1 MMCRILK
8 FSLAAMSFMSGSA
21 VYAECK
27 LETALRGNVEATEI
41 KHEWDGTEYSTY
53 LVRNADRDREGV
65 LRQAIRYEI
74 SSQRW
79 GYDLR
84 LPDDSLLAAIRREK
98 VGEGG
103 LAYNQWVIDPYLEHE
118 RACAGRKFII
128 QVISSTKAGVILNG
142 SIIGTISNFPFHE
155 AF

>member
-1 MMCRILK
+1 MMCSALK
-8 FSLAAMSFMSGSA
+8 VLLVAVTFLSGSA
-21 VYAECK
+21 VYAQCE

-41 KHEWDGTEYSTY
+41 KHEWDGTKYSTY

-74 SSQRW
+74 SSHRW

-84 LPDDSLLAAIRREK
+84 LPDDSLIASIRKKK
-98 VGEGG
+98 VGEDG
-103 LAYNQWVIDPYLEHE
+103 LAYTQWVIDPHPDHE
-118 RACAGRKFII
+118 RACAGRKFIL
-128 QVISSTKAGVILNG
+128 QVISSTKVSVILNG
-142 SIIGTISNFPFHE
+142 STIGTISDFPFHE